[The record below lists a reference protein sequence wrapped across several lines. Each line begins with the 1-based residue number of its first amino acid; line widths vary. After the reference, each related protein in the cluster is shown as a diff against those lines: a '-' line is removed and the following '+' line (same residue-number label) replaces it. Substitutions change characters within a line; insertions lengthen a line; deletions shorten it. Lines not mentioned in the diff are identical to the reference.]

1 VGVFA
6 LGLIGVF
13 GLFSDILHGAE
24 KALITTTKAA
34 SDLGAGLGLSG
45 LSGSLVGFGVI
56 LAGIIAWAIIFKT
69 VMDLI
74 IYKGDIFSGVLDFI
88 GEKYIGFNKDAEAS
102 DRERAQNIELLYARI
117 SDTLTTGATGIL
129 VALTAAGL
137 TVYNILEAGFHGLLF
152 FIYESVARG
161 VNIINDLAQG
171 WENFQAFLQGRD
183 AQEINLFGDFTT
195 QINNL
200 ADAEAAAL
208 GDVVGRQID
217 VGKMMLDTT
226 KEIIESSHEIEKE
239 LLKSIERENE
249 LALIQKNIN
258 SLTEERANL
267 LETVATLEKSI
278 QATEPFKEDL
288 PEQYASYVSLL
299 DKTKKELDETESSL
313 NNWQRQLSLANG
325 YTEDILNAIDS
336 QSTKQNELN
345 ALVEKQATLTKNIA
359 EFDETFG
366 EDASKFKTYSE
377 LNTELSETNNK
388 ISTLEKDLSGLTSK
402 ISSFTSANKTM
413 LDEFDKSILD
423 RELSFISFDFEGA
436 IQKDMESIKAAAS
449 TAGKALSEELTNSIN
464 EELTTQKQTNI
475 FNGGAL

>member
-1 VGVFA
+1 MV
-6 LGLIGVF
+6 
-13 GLFSDILHGAE
+13 
-24 KALITTTKAA
+24 
-34 SDLGAGLGLSG
+34 
-45 LSGSLVGFGVI
+45 
-56 LAGIIAWAIIFKT
+56 
-69 VMDLI
+69 
-74 IYKGDIFSGVLDFI
+74 
-88 GEKYIGFNKDAEAS
+88 
-102 DRERAQNIELLYARI
+102 
-117 SDTLTTGATGIL
+117 
-129 VALTAAGL
+129 
-137 TVYNILEAGFHGLLF
+137 
-152 FIYESVARG
+152 
-161 VNIINDLAQG
+161 
-171 WENFQAFLQGRD
+171 
-183 AQEINLFGDFTT
+183 
-195 QINNL
+195 
-200 ADAEAAAL
+200 
-208 GDVVGRQID
+208 
-217 VGKMMLDTT
+217 LDTT
-226 KEIIESSHEIEKE
+226 KEIIESSNEIETE

-299 DKTKKELDETESSL
+299 DKTKEQLAETETGL

-325 YTEDILNAIDS
+325 YTEDILNAIEL

-413 LDEFDKSILD
+413 LDEFDKSIFD

-464 EELTTQKQTNI
+464 EELTTQEQKNI
-475 FNGGAL
+475 FNGGALVDSFVSGMDSKAGEVKEATYRNFLEPLDANLGFGSDPDEGPLSKTTYNGQMLVSNFALGMNESAPILFNTMTVIFTQATNIMKDIVHTAVEATIQDVNRAIAALRSLEAKRDSVGSSRSTTVNNANRVTVNASSSLGLDRVMRSVNAAVPTR